1 MRKILISA
9 CLLGDKV
16 RYDGGDCQQDS
27 EMLAKWQKE
36 GRLVPFCPE
45 VAGGLT
51 VPRLPAEIQP
61 DGRVINI
68 EREDVSGAFQSG
80 AEKTLQLCRE
90 QNVTIAILKEGS
102 PSCGSSQINDGSF
115 TKIKIDGIG
124 ITARLLRDDGVQVFS
139 ENELEKVAALLEGE

>member
-9 CLLGDKV
+9 CLLGESV
-16 RYDGGDCQQDS
+16 RYDGGNCLQDS
-27 EMLAKWQKE
+27 KLLAKWRNE
-36 GRLVPFCPE
+36 GRLVPLCPE

-68 EREDVSGAFQSG
+68 EREDVSVQFARG
-80 AEKTLQLCRE
+80 AEKALRLCRE
-90 QNVTIAILKEGS
+90 LGITIAILKEGS

-115 TKIKIDGIG
+115 SATKVPGSG
-124 ITARLLRDDGVQVFS
+124 ITADLLRKNGIRVFS
-139 ENELEKVAALLEGE
+139 ELEIELAASLIGG